1 MSSHFGLAFGLTA
14 AAATAGFVGYCIYFD
29 RKRHADPLFKH
40 KLRESALL
48 IYYSLIA
55 YCFTL
60 IPFSLAIFTGGF
72 DSQIKAHFI
81 FPCICTNYNS
91 RFA

>member
-60 IPFSLAIFTGGF
+60 IQFSLSILNDGF
-72 DSQIKAHFI
+72 DSQMKESFSL
-81 FPCICTNYNS
+81 PLYLYNYKKS
-91 RFA
+91 